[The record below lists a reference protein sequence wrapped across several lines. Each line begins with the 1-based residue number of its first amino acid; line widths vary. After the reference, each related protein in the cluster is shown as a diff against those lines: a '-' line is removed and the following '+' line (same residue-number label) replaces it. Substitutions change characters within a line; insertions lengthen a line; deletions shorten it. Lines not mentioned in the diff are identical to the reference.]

1 MLPGP
6 DIVLA
11 CPHCGAPHRSPS
23 LATDNTFG
31 AERWSDGWF
40 ETAMRASLPTVAR
53 CVGCRVFFWVE
64 RARRLCDL
72 DSISEWREEPHTRL
86 ILDHAGKR
94 RVDVRHLLL
103 QELGTN
109 LEDVRR
115 RMDRLPTPIGQ
126 YRTREEARKV
136 TLRFEHQGAAV
147 SSQEVAVKVPLDTRP
162 AEWRQAPRIRLED
175 EALLLD
181 ALREGLARTL
191 DEERELRRWTWWRG
205 NDAFRGGD
213 AWVPLSQR
221 DYEVRE
227 NARAL
232 MALCSSE
239 GTEPRWLH
247 AELLRELERFEEA
260 LVLLDRMPS
269 PELEPLRDAARR
281 RDSRLLPLPF
291 PVRESPASEP

>member
-6 DIVLA
+6 TIVLA
-11 CPHCGAPHRSPS
+11 CPHCGAPHRYFS
-23 LATDNTFG
+23 LATGNTFG

-40 ETAMRASLPTVAR
+40 QAPMRAQIPTLAR

-64 RARRLCDL
+64 RATELGDL
-72 DSISEWREEPHTRL
+72 DSVSEWREETHTRL

-94 RVDVRHLLL
+94 RVDVRYLLL
-103 QELGTN
+103 AELGTN
-109 LEDVRR
+109 LEDVKR

-126 YRTREEARKV
+126 YRIREDARQV
-136 TLRFEHQGAAV
+136 ILRFEHQGAAV
-147 SSQEVAVKVPLDTRP
+147 SSQEVVVKVPADTWP
-162 AEWRQAPRIRLED
+162 AEWRTAPRLRQED

-191 DEERELRRWTWWRG
+191 DEERALRRWTWWRG
-205 NDAFRGGD
+205 NDAFRGREE
-213 AWVPLSQR
+213 WVPLSR
-221 DYEVRE
+221 RVYEVRE

-232 MALCSSE
+232 MTLCS
-239 GTEPRWLH
+239 TEDTASRWMH
-247 AELLRELERFEEA
+247 AELLRESERFEEA
-260 LVLLDRMPS
+260 LALLDHMPT

-291 PVRESPASEP
+291 PVRASSTSEP